1 MVFLRMGFGSK
12 IGISSAFGEDE
23 ESKGEGSVN
32 GNFKDLSRLKA
43 SFKSVPPQPYFEF
56 PATLRC
62 WLA

>member
-32 GNFKDLSRLKA
+32 GNFNWDLWYEMKYSGLSKP
-43 SFKSVPPQPYFEF
+43 SWDDFK
-56 PATLRC
+56 
-62 WLA
+62 